1 MVVRPA
7 TLPVK
12 TTNLFLPVQI
22 NEKNASQI
30 EEDTDRHHDGTINE
44 NKQNILSRRQS
55 IVTKLHQHNDNQ
67 TWWHTT
73 KTVPEHNFHSTK
85 NEVFH

>member
-12 TTNLFLPVQI
+12 TTNLFLPVQK

-67 TWWHTT
+67 T
-73 KTVPEHNFHSTK
+73 
-85 NEVFH
+85 